1 MEVCHM
7 TGLGMRSDGHAGA
20 EVHSPGQA
28 KRRPGYNV
36 PCSLRPVRE
45 KVLKTERVMFTF
57 ALAGRGVIGCG
68 GLPRVS
74 LRLPWAMEVIGLSAL
89 LAIFVT
95 LQSCLRLNYLFVV
108 KAG

>member
-1 MEVCHM
+1 M

-68 GLPRVS
+68 GLPRGS
-74 LRLPWAMEVIGLSAL
+74 LRLPWAMEVIGLSA
-89 LAIFVT
+89 
-95 LQSCLRLNYLFVV
+95 RLGQQGYALP
-108 KAG
+108 

>member
-1 MEVCHM
+1 
-7 TGLGMRSDGHAGA
+7 
-20 EVHSPGQA
+20 
-28 KRRPGYNV
+28 
-36 PCSLRPVRE
+36 
-45 KVLKTERVMFTF
+45 MFTVV
-57 ALAGRGVIGCG
+57 LAGRGVIGCG

-74 LRLPWAMEVIGLSAL
+74 LRLPWAMEVIGLSAR